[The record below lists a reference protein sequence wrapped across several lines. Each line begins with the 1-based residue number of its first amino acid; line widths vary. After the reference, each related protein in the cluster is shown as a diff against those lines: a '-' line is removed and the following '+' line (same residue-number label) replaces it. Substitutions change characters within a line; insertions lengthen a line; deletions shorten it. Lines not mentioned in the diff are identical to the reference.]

1 VPIPAAPSPPV
12 PRPPRLVRR
21 RARSGIA
28 LAALLTLAAIAPP
41 AHAQQQDSVLQEE
54 NRTPRAKSYAY
65 LGIIFGGVAGLALG
79 ATQNPPAYSV
89 TAAGALLGGVAG
101 WLIGRQY
108 DDLHRAQFRGVRPIS
123 PRSISIELD
132 GEPVAL
138 ATNDTIVAVGG
149 TEGVQLFFSGAS
161 LLPTGARA
169 AGIIGIATLD
179 IAPHSE
185 WLTLGSA
192 NGLYIFPPHRGRGV
206 LVNESSVAAVV
217 TTPGMIFWA
226 SGDRVSMTP
235 VTADSTERWP
245 GVSLGAPVR
254 AIALDAERAVLW
266 VVTDELLVALRITG
280 DSLARIG
287 AAPIDGGARRVA
299 VLKNRVA
306 VAVGTAGVRLY
317 DVSDAA
323 HPKAQRPWTVARFA
337 YDVSLDGD
345 RMFVAAGPEGVYV
358 AEFRHGST
366 ITIGLA
372 RGLGFAS
379 AIVSRE
385 GYTYLLDR
393 RTNTLRRVETA
404 F

>member
-1 VPIPAAPSPPV
+1 MSAPALPSPLPA
-12 PRPPRLVRR
+12 RR
-21 RARSGIA
+21 RRRRPWNGAALGALLA
-28 LAALLTLAAIAPP
+28 LATVTPP
-41 AHAQQQDSVLQEE
+41 ARTQQADSVLQEE
-54 NRTPRAKSYAY
+54 NRTPRAKSYAV
-65 LGIIFGGVAGLALG
+65 LGIILGGVAGLAFG

-89 TAAGALLGGVAG
+89 TAAGAALGGLAG

-108 DDLHRAQFRGVRPIS
+108 DDLHRAQFRGVRPIT
-123 PRSISIELD
+123 PRSISVELD

-138 ATNDTIVAVGG
+138 ATNDTTVAVGG
-149 TEGVQLFFSGAS
+149 SEGVQLFFSGAS
-161 LLPTGARA
+161 LLPTGNRA

-185 WLTLGSA
+185 WLALGST
-192 NGLYIFPPHRGRGV
+192 NGLYIYPPHRGRGV
-206 LVNESSVAAVV
+206 LVNEGSIAAVV

-235 VTADSTERWP
+235 VAADSTGPWP
-245 GVSLGAPVR
+245 GISVGAPVR
-254 AIALDAERAVLW
+254 AIALDAARAVLW
-266 VVTDELLVALRITG
+266 AVTDEQLVGLRITG
-280 DSLARIG
+280 DSLQRIG

-299 VLKNRVA
+299 ALGNRVA

-317 DVSDAA
+317 DVTDPTRPRAG
-323 HPKAQRPWTVARFA
+323 RPWTVARFA

-366 ITIGLA
+366 VTIGLA

-393 RTNTLRRVETA
+393 RTNTLRRVDTE